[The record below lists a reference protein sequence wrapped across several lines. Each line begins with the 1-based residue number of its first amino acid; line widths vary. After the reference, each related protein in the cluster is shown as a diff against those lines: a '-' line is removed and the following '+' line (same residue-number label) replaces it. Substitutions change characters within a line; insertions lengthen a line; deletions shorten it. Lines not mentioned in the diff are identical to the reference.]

1 MKSRLV
7 ASVVFGVLALP
18 VLAAVWGVGWFVTQD
33 GPAHLYNS
41 HIWGELMRG
50 SPAAVGHYALRTYL
64 VPNMAGQLVL
74 AGLLSFLT
82 PRAADRLMMTA
93 TFVGFACSLLW
104 LRRKVCGWEGMRRA
118 APLAAVLSLSW
129 LWLLGFYNFL
139 LGACLFPL
147 TLGLWWGW
155 RERLSAWRVLCLAAL
170 LVACYF
176 CHLVAAGLTAGG
188 LLVLSL
194 STGEAGWPRRVVAT
208 GVSLLP
214 LGALGLAYRGVMQGT
229 GVPIRPHWQGLA
241 NPWSPRAWLVR
252 LLQEDDVLQLHHK
265 GYFPFVAEP
274 SGLFPYLRPS
284 SFVVAGLAL
293 LLAATLYAYGRRR
306 RVEADPRRAWG
317 VLALAFCAAGLLGP
331 DHFGVAHGLGLRE
344 RFMLLGLAC
353 FVPFLRFESGSLA
366 ARLGALALFAAS
378 LLQSGAVWDYALA
391 SNREAGNF
399 MRAEAHVGRGRR
411 VGTVLALD
419 PTRFRVVPLLNL
431 DTLLGVGTG
440 NVVWNNYQAG
450 SYLFP
455 VTYRTDEE
463 ARLGERV
470 AATNRINL
478 AAPPADLNT
487 QLHGWAQVLERY
499 EREMDVLV
507 VWGRVE
513 QLDEI
518 NGKWFG
524 PEPVFED
531 GGVRVFTHR

>member
-33 GPAHLYNS
+33 GAAHLYNS
-41 HIWGELMRG
+41 HIWGELLKG
-50 SPAAVGHYALRTYL
+50 NPAVVGHYALRPYL

-82 PRAADRLMMTA
+82 PRAADRLMMSA
-93 TFVGFACSLLW
+93 TFVGFAYSVVW
-104 LRRKVCGWEGMRRA
+104 LRWKVCGWEGMRRA
-118 APLAAVLSLSW
+118 VPLAAVLSLSW

-139 LGACLFPL
+139 LGACLFPI

-155 RERLSAWRVLCLAAL
+155 RERLGAWRVLSLAAL

-188 LLVLSL
+188 LLVLAL
-194 STGEAGWPRRVVAT
+194 TTGEAGRLRRVVAT
-208 GVSLLP
+208 GASLLP
-214 LGALGLAYRGVMQGT
+214 LGALGLAYRGVMEGT
-229 GVPIRPHWQGLA
+229 GVPIRPHWQGLTD
-241 NPWSPRAWLVR
+241 PWSPLGWLVR
-252 LLQEDDVLQLHHK
+252 LLQEDDVLQLHHR

-293 LLAATLYAYGRRR
+293 LLAATLYAGWRERKAG
-306 RVEADPRRAWG
+306 ADPRRAWG
-317 VLALAFCAAGLLGP
+317 ILALAFCAAGLFGP

-353 FVPFLRFESGSLA
+353 FVPFLRFESVSLA
-366 ARLGALALFAAS
+366 ARAGALALVAAS
-378 LLQSGAVWDYALA
+378 LLQAASVWDYALA
-391 SNREAGNF
+391 SDREVGNF
-399 MRAEAHVGRGRR
+399 MRAAPHVGRGQR
-411 VGTVLALD
+411 VATVLALR
-419 PTRFRVVPLLNL
+419 PSRFRVIPLLNL

-440 NVVWNNYQAG
+440 NIVWNNYQAG

-455 VTYRTDEE
+455 VTYRTSEE

-478 AAPPADLNT
+478 AAAPDGVGT
-487 QLHGWAQVLERY
+487 QLDGWAQVLARY
-499 EREMDVLV
+499 EGEMDVLI

-518 NGKWFG
+518 NRKWFG
-524 PEPVFED
+524 PDPVFE
-531 GGVRVFTHR
+531 GGDVRVFMHR